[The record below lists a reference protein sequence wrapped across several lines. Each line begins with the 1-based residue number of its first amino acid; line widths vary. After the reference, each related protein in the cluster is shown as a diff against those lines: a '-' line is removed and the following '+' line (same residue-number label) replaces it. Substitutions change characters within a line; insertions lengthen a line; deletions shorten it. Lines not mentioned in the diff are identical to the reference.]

1 MRERERLKSGERERE
16 RDSGRD
22 GRPRFQAFSLLF
34 SPFSLSYLSQSTC
47 GILRLK
53 RTSIKSTAITWIAV
67 FVVNPRSFSL
77 SLALSLSL
85 SLSTRYQP
93 INRATIISL
102 TSSSCGGFPLQCR
115 VYRNRRSR
123 SNERIQPRSKPLP
136 ADAAAGFEPLLSSA
150 SRRRDG
156 EKESQR
162 NCSSPSGVQIQR
174 NFNLPHSLNRR
185 IFVEVKINLLS

>member
-1 MRERERLKSGERERE
+1 MPEGLSFK
-16 RDSGRD
+16 
-22 GRPRFQAFSLLF
+22 PSLSF
-34 SPFSLSYLSQSTC
+34 FFPISLSYLSQSTS

-53 RTSIKSTAITWIAV
+53 RTSIKSTAKTWKAV
-67 FVVNPRSFSL
+67 SQLSLAFCLSSL
-77 SLALSLSL
+77 SLAL

-102 TSSSCGGFPLQCR
+102 TSTSCGGFPLQCR

-123 SNERIQPRSKPLP
+123 SNERVQPRSKPLP
-136 ADAAAGFEPLLSSA
+136 SDAAALFEPLLSSA

-162 NCSSPSGVQIQR
+162 NCSSPSGVQSQR
-174 NFNLPHSLNRR
+174 NFNLPQLLYRR
-185 IFVEVKINLLS
+185 VFVEVKINL